1 MIKSGKN
8 DLKLIQVADNLDSE
22 KTRHR
27 ELGALIKAM
36 DELKLKTA
44 LILTEDTEE
53 EIRQEGKVIIV
64 KPIYK
69 WPMEFEYSR
78 SSRWIFGR

>member
-1 MIKSGKN
+1 LRI
-8 DLKLIQVADNLDSE
+8 IWITIRQ
-22 KTRHR
+22 RRR
-27 ELGALIKAM
+27 ELNALEKAM

-53 EIRQEGKVIIV
+53 EIALKGKILIV

-69 WPMEFEYSR
+69 WLL
-78 SSRWIFGR
+78 GDGV

>member
-1 MIKSGKN
+1 
-8 DLKLIQVADNLDSE
+8 
-22 KTRHR
+22 
-27 ELGALIKAM
+27 M

-53 EIRQEGKVIIV
+53 EIALKGKVLTV

-69 WPMEFEYSR
+69 R
-78 SSRWIFGR
+78 LLGA

>member
-1 MIKSGKN
+1 LDN
-8 DLKLIQVADNLDSE
+8 D
-22 KTRHR
+22 KTRRR
-27 ELGALIKAM
+27 ELNALEKAM

-53 EIRQEGKVIIV
+53 EIALKGKILIV

-69 WPMEFEYSR
+69 WLL
-78 SSRWIFGR
+78 GDGV

>member
-1 MIKSGKN
+1 M
-8 DLKLIQVADNLDSE
+8 DNE

-27 ELGALIKAM
+27 ELNALIKAM

-53 EIRQEGKVIIV
+53 EIALEGKVVVV

-69 WPMEFEYSR
+69 WLLGVG
-78 SSRWIFGR
+78 IH

>member
-1 MIKSGKN
+1 
-8 DLKLIQVADNLDSE
+8 
-22 KTRHR
+22 
-27 ELGALIKAM
+27 M

-53 EIRQEGKVIIV
+53 EIALKGKILIV

-69 WPMEFEYSR
+69 WLL
-78 SSRWIFGR
+78 GDGV